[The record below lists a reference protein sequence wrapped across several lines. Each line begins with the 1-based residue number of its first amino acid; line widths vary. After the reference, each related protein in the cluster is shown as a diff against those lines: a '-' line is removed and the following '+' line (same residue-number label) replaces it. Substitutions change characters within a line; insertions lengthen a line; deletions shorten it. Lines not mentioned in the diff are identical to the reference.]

1 MYESRGGMDFRGRP
15 DRGGFNGHG
24 SERGEEGKATH
35 VIKTKSRGGLGSSGP
50 D

>member
-1 MYESRGGMDFRGRP
+1 MDDRGGRE
-15 DRGGFNGHG
+15 RGGFNAP
-24 SERGEEGKATH
+24 ERGEAGTQNH